1 MSQAPVNEKILNAAK
16 SEFARNGYHRTV
28 VSSVADLAG
37 VGKGT
42 VYRRFGDK
50 QCLFTSLIRQGIRD
64 LSTDLENAFDPK
76 AEPVV
81 NLQAAVDVFFALYDN
96 SRELIEIILTEGTK
110 VIGLA
115 RDQLK
120 NDMESIFTQ
129 LEKVFAQGMAQ
140 HCFKSFEPRELAFLL
155 QRFLSSIL
163 ESGIFYDYNPREKY
177 GSMVMDILLNGI
189 QTREAAP

>member
-1 MSQAPVNEKILNAAK
+1 MTQDPVNEKILNAAK

-50 QCLFTSLIRQGIRD
+50 QCLFTSLIRQSD
-64 LSTDLENAFDPK
+64 LSFELENAFDPR
-76 AEPVV
+76 AEPVA

-129 LEKVFAQGMAQ
+129 LEKVFAQGTAH
-140 HCFKSFEPRELAFLL
+140 HCFRPFDPRELAFLL
-155 QRFLSSIL
+155 QRILSSIL
-163 ESGIFYDYNPREKY
+163 ESGIFYDYNPRERY

-189 QTREAAP
+189 QTREIAP